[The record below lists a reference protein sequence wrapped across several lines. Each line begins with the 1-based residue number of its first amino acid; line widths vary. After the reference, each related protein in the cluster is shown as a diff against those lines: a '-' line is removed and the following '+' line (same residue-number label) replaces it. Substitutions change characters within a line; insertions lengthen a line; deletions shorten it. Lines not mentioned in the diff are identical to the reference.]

1 MPRQTKLTPE
11 IQERIV
17 LAVRAGNYL
26 SVAARAAGIH
36 EATLY
41 RWLERGRGPAGRE
54 PYRAFCEALKEAE
67 AAAEVHAVALIRQ
80 QMPQQWT
87 AAMTFLERRFPDRW
101 RRRDTVYAEEA
112 PALDPVEAVLADPET
127 RRLVADLE
135 ERLAAAP
142 SPNGASVPGGNGS
155 VGDAG

>member
-1 MPRQTKLTPE
+1 MPGRPPKLTPE

-26 SVAARAAGIH
+26 SVSARAAGVH
-36 EATLY
+36 ESTLY

-54 PYRAFCEALKEAE
+54 PYRSFCEALKEAE
-67 AAAEVHAVALIRQ
+67 AAAEVHAVATIRQ
-80 QMPQQWT
+80 QMPSQWT

-101 RRRDTVYAEEA
+101 RRRDTVYSEEA
-112 PALDPVEAVLADPET
+112 PPSDPIEDVLADPDT

-142 SPNGASVPGGNGS
+142 SENGSSVPGGARP
-155 VGDAG
+155 VGD